1 MPGLLTHGE
10 HAGRGRAL
18 PSDSLYRWS
27 PRMRKIAFLI
37 PALLLAACSQPAS
50 PPEPLA
56 DAPPPMTGA
65 TPAEAAASTTP
76 DAVAAPQ
83 AAAEHAKDAAA
94 APADASS
101 PVEPAADD
109 ARARIETL
117 LGDAAQYEKVFNAF
131 KTAVVAGDRPA
142 VVEEVRFPLNI
153 SGGKKI
159 TGPGEFQRNY
169 EKIITP
175 AVVKAVSAQEFGK
188 VFVNQQGVMIGD
200 GQVWLNG
207 QCLDKACTRTEVK
220 VITIQ

>member
-1 MPGLLTHGE
+1 
-10 HAGRGRAL
+10 
-18 PSDSLYRWS
+18 
-27 PRMRKIAFLI
+27 MRKIAFLI
-37 PALLLAACSQPAS
+37 PALLLAACSQPA
-50 PPEPLA
+50 PPAEPAA

-83 AAAEHAKDAAA
+83 AAAEHATDAAA
-94 APADASS
+94 TPAEAS
-101 PVEPAADD
+101 PAVEPAAGD

-175 AVVKAVSAQEFGK
+175 AVVKAVSAQEFGN

>member
-1 MPGLLTHGE
+1 
-10 HAGRGRAL
+10 
-18 PSDSLYRWS
+18 
-27 PRMRKIAFLI
+27 MRTIAFLI

-50 PPEPLA
+50 PPEPAA

-83 AAAEHAKDAAA
+83 AAAEHAKDVAA
-94 APADASS
+94 APANAPS
-101 PVEPAADD
+101 PTEPATDD

-131 KTAVVAGDRPA
+131 KTAVVAGDRAA

>member
-1 MPGLLTHGE
+1 
-10 HAGRGRAL
+10 
-18 PSDSLYRWS
+18 
-27 PRMRKIAFLI
+27 MRKMAFLI
-37 PALLLAACSQPAS
+37 PALLLAACSQPT
-50 PPEPLA
+50 PPVEPAA

-65 TPAEAAASTTP
+65 TPAEAAASATP
-76 DAVAAPQ
+76 DAAAAPQ
-83 AAAEHAKDAAA
+83 AADAAATAAAA
-94 APADASS
+94 APAG
-101 PVEPAADD
+101 PAATAETGAEGDVH
-109 ARARIETL
+109 ARIDAV
-117 LGDAAQYEKVFNAF
+117 LGDSAQYEKVFNAF
-131 KTAVVAGDRPA
+131 KAAVVGGDRAA

-153 SGGKKI
+153 AGGRKI

-175 AVVKAVSAQEFGK
+175 AVVKAVSAQDFNA

>member
-1 MPGLLTHGE
+1 M
-10 HAGRGRAL
+10 R
-18 PSDSLYRWS
+18 
-27 PRMRKIAFLI
+27 RMACLI
-37 PALLLAACSQPAS
+37 PALLLAACSQPAA
-50 PPEPLA
+50 PPAEPA
-56 DAPPPMTGA
+56 VDAPPPMEASAPA
-65 TPAEAAASTTP
+65 TPAAPAAEPAAS
-76 DAVAAPQ
+76 AP
-83 AAAEHAKDAAA
+83 A
-94 APADASS
+94 APAA
-101 PVEPAADD
+101 EAPAED

-131 KTAVVAGDRPA
+131 KTAVVGGDRAA

-153 SGGKKI
+153 AGGKKI

-175 AVVKAVSAQEFGK
+175 AVVKAVSEQDFGK

-207 QCLDKACTRTEVK
+207 TCLDKACTQTEVK

>member
-1 MPGLLTHGE
+1 
-10 HAGRGRAL
+10 
-18 PSDSLYRWS
+18 
-27 PRMRKIAFLI
+27 MRTIAVLI
-37 PALLLAACSQPAS
+37 PALLLAACSQPA
-50 PPEPLA
+50 PPAEPA
-56 DAPPPMTGA
+56 VDAPPPMEAGAAA
-65 TPAEAAASTTP
+65 TPTAEP
-76 DAVAAPQ
+76 
-83 AAAEHAKDAAA
+83 AAA
-94 APADASS
+94 APVA
-101 PVEPAADD
+101 PAADEPAED
-109 ARARIETL
+109 TRARIETL

-131 KTAVVAGDRPA
+131 KTAVVGGDRAA

-175 AVVKAVSAQEFGK
+175 AVVKAVSGQDFGK

-207 QCLDKACTRTEVK
+207 QCLDQACTKTEVK

>member
-1 MPGLLTHGE
+1 
-10 HAGRGRAL
+10 
-18 PSDSLYRWS
+18 
-27 PRMRKIAFLI
+27 MRTIAVLI
-37 PALLLAACSQPAS
+37 PALLLAACSQPA
-50 PPEPLA
+50 PPAEPA
-56 DAPPPMTGA
+56 VDAPPPMEASAAA
-65 TPAEAAASTTP
+65 TPASEPAK
-76 DAVAAPQ
+76 
-83 AAAEHAKDAAA
+83 AAAEPAGA
-94 APADASS
+94 APAEVSA
-101 PVEPAADD
+101 ED

-131 KTAVVAGDRPA
+131 RTAVVGGDRAA

-175 AVVKAVSAQEFGK
+175 AVVKAVSGQDFGK

-207 QCLDKACTRTEVK
+207 QCLDQACTKTEVK

>member
-1 MPGLLTHGE
+1 
-10 HAGRGRAL
+10 
-18 PSDSLYRWS
+18 
-27 PRMRKIAFLI
+27 MRKIAFLI

-50 PPEPLA
+50 PPEPAA

>member
-1 MPGLLTHGE
+1 
-10 HAGRGRAL
+10 
-18 PSDSLYRWS
+18 
-27 PRMRKIAFLI
+27 MRTIAVLI
-37 PALLLAACSQPAS
+37 PALLLAACSQPA
-50 PPEPLA
+50 PPAEPA
-56 DAPPPMTGA
+56 VDAPPPMEASAAA
-65 TPAEAAASTTP
+65 TPASEPAK
-76 DAVAAPQ
+76 
-83 AAAEHAKDAAA
+83 AAAEPAGA
-94 APADASS
+94 APAEVSA
-101 PVEPAADD
+101 ED

-131 KTAVVAGDRPA
+131 RTAVVGGDRAA

-175 AVVKAVSAQEFGK
+175 AVVKAVSEQDFGK

-207 QCLDKACTRTEVK
+207 QCLDQACTKTEVK

>member
-1 MPGLLTHGE
+1 ME
-10 HAGRGRAL
+10 
-18 PSDSLYRWS
+18 
-27 PRMRKIAFLI
+27 
-37 PALLLAACSQPAS
+37 AS
-50 PPEPLA
+50 VA
-56 DAPPPMTGA
+56 A
-65 TPAEAAASTTP
+65 TPAAEPAK
-76 DAVAAPQ
+76 
-83 AAAEHAKDAAA
+83 AAAEPAGA
-94 APADASS
+94 APTDA
-101 PVEPAADD
+101 PAED

-131 KTAVVAGDRPA
+131 KTAVVGGDRAA

-153 SGGKKI
+153 ANGRKI

-175 AVVKAVSAQEFGK
+175 AVVKAVSEQDFGK

-207 QCLDKACTRTEVK
+207 QCLDQACTKTEVK